1 MRNHAVRGDWEE
13 RELPPDAWRSTDSAW
28 DHAAMLELL
37 EALLPG
43 DSGAA
48 DMVSRIVPA
57 DSLREVGV
65 VCVDQRGA
73 LLRPAP
79 TGVQSDVLLWAILRL
94 WEESADRRIFEE
106 GHSLV
111 RVRHEGSAALAY
123 MCLPVP
129 SVDGFKT
136 AILCAFGAEGRE
148 AAMCLASRL
157 TVLTS
162 FRSLSPGVSAE
173 PAQKTSD
180 GEPVARGEISPRQ
193 MTILEGMAEGMT
205 NRQIAARICFSESTV
220 RLESMAIYRH
230 FGVHS
235 RSQAV
240 AAARAS
246 GLLKEH
252 ALSIGA

>member
-1 MRNHAVRGDWEE
+1 MSNHAVRGDWEE

-28 DHAAMLELL
+28 DHAGMLELL
-37 EALLPG
+37 EALVTG
-43 DSGAA
+43 DSGAV
-48 DMVSRIVPA
+48 DMVSRMVPA

-79 TGVQSDVLLWAILRL
+79 SGVQSDVLLWAILRL
-94 WEESADRRIFEE
+94 WEEAAARRIFEE

-111 RVRHEGSAALAY
+111 RVRHEGSAALIY

-129 SVDGFKT
+129 SVDGLKT
-136 AILCAFGAEGRE
+136 AILCAFGAESRE
-148 AAMCLASRL
+148 TAMGLACRL
-157 TVLTS
+157 TVLS
-162 FRSLSPGVSAE
+162 SLRPLSPRTSAE
-173 PAQKTSD
+173 PTLDVSAAQD
-180 GEPVARGEISPRQ
+180 AERGAISPRQ
-193 MTILEGMAEGMT
+193 MLILRGMAEGMT

-240 AAARAS
+240 AAARAA
-246 GLLKEH
+246 GLLEEH
-252 ALSIGA
+252 SLSLGA